1 MGYILRAYRILG
13 GFVVAAFLV
22 VHLGSVLEWNL
33 RYPLGD
39 TPFNAALG
47 NDRAVALHEFTGRW
61 LRALACEQ
69 RWNMFG
75 NVGTTSEVPLIV
87 LYRKDGKRVLLHS
100 ELEPALKHAPEG
112 ADYISGTLS
121 DEQRRAAQAFNFGN
135 GRIRKA
141 EDNMLD
147 GPHGLS
153 WSRMA
158 YVRQRVRDYLEAER
172 GDLEQFARIELLRL
186 QVLHA
191 AGDAPARIGGPIFV
205 CEYDWRRDPRWPK
218 P

>member
-1 MGYILRAYRILG
+1 MRFVVSVYRVLG
-13 GFVVAAFLV
+13 GIVVAAFLV
-22 VHLGSVLEWNL
+22 IHLGSMLEWNL

-39 TPFNAALG
+39 EPFNAALG
-47 NDRAVALHEFTGRW
+47 SHRAVALHDFTGRW

-100 ELEPALKHAPEG
+100 ELEPGLKNAPEG
-112 ADYISGTLS
+112 ADYISGNLS
-121 DEQRRAAQAFNFGN
+121 DEQREALPLFNMGN

-147 GPHGLS
+147 GLQGLS
-153 WSRMA
+153 WARMA
-158 YVRQRVRDYLEAER
+158 YVRQRLRDYLEAEC
-172 GDLEQFARIELLRL
+172 GDLEQFARIELLRV
-186 QVLHA
+186 QIIHA
-191 AGDAPARIGGPIFV
+191 DGDAPVRIGGSFFV